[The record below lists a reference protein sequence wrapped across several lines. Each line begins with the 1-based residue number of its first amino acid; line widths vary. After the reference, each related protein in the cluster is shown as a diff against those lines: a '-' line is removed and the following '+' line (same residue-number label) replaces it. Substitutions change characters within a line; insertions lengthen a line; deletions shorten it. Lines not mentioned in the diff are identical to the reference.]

1 MAAVSYDR
9 APHFVRRDLADAHL
23 RTWDRLGA
31 PGTWLDGATRVAVAN
46 AARAARTCRLCQQR
60 KASLSPNS
68 QTDRH
73 DDTSALPAAWVDIV
87 HRIAS
92 DPGRLSRGWFDRAV
106 GEHIE
111 DGAYV
116 ELVSIVAH
124 VTAIDTFARGI
135 DSDVWPLPN
144 AQSGSPTRYRPSE
157 ARLHDAWVPTIAW
170 QEHGARE
177 ADYFQGLPA
186 NIRMALTLVPDE
198 ARSFFDLVAHQYLAG
213 PAMRDFANEY
223 RAITHPQIEL
233 IAGRVSA
240 LNQCTY

>member
-1 MAAVSYDR
+1 
-9 APHFVRRDLADAHL
+9 
-23 RTWDRLGA
+23 
-31 PGTWLDGATRVAVAN
+31 
-46 AARAARTCRLCQQR
+46 
-60 KASLSPNS
+60 
-68 QTDRH
+68 
-73 DDTSALPAAWVDIV
+73 
-87 HRIAS
+87 
-92 DPGRLSRGWFDRAV
+92 
-106 GEHIE
+106 
-111 DGAYV
+111 V

-135 DSDVWPLPN
+135 GGDVWPLPT
-144 AQSGSPTRYRPSE
+144 ARSGSPTRYRPSE

-170 QEHGARE
+170 HECGPRE

-198 ARSFFDLVAHQYLAG
+198 ARSFFDLVTHQYLPG

-223 RAITHPQIEL
+223 RAITHAQIEL